1 MKVVEE
7 VEVSYLW
14 SRNKSRPWIQHLL
27 RQETGRDFE
36 TISYWM
42 SKFKEGTATTL
53 RVDCDYT
60 ITDGHHRL
68 VAAHLSGVRVIEVI
82 VCPQRSTY
90 GV

>member
-1 MKVVEE
+1 MKVIEE
-7 VEVSYLW
+7 IEVSKLW
-14 SRNKSRPWIQHLL
+14 RQNKSRPWVQHLL
-27 RQETGRDFE
+27 RQKTGRDFE
-36 TISYWM
+36 TIDYWM
-42 SKFKEGTATTL
+42 SKFREGRTTTL

-68 VAAHLSGVRVIEVI
+68 IAAFLTGKEIIEVV